1 MPSVYLWNIQQ
12 FKLFLPSSLDARH
25 HFSLIASERDIF
37 LVDIPVAGL
46 QFLNQPAFRHFPVP
60 NQPVISHIIE
70 QRCDEQG
77 IFSEAAAHL
86 IQFLQI
92 GSQQRIRL
100 RFRHAAGASGGK
112 TARFTGTA
120 TENLRAGHANHRIG
134 GIGPDQRTVQQGYPY
149 AESHRS
155 TKCFGNRCGLR
166 QEAQTTGA
174 ERRPAEERRAR
185 SGKIIDEQQSGGRSD
200 RRSHLVET
208 DAEHHRFRT
217 ETEAGTLPGTA

>member
-1 MPSVYLWNIQQ
+1 MEYTTIQTLSSVVARCSAPLFPYSIGTRYIPRRYPCYRTPIFESTCFSAFSRTRSTCNI
-12 FKLFLPSSLDARH
+12 RH
-25 HFSLIASERDIF
+25 YRTALCQE
-37 LVDIPVAGL
+37 
-46 QFLNQPAFRHFPVP
+46 
-60 NQPVISHIIE
+60 
-70 QRCDEQG
+70 G

-86 IQFLQI
+86 IQFPQI

-120 TENLRAGHANHRIG
+120 TENLRTGHANHRIG
-134 GIGPDQRTVQQGYPY
+134 GIGPDQRTIQQGYPY

-174 ERRPAEERRAR
+174 ERQPAEERRAR

-200 RRSHLVET
+200 RRSHLVKT
-208 DAEHHRFRT
+208 DAGHHRFRT
-217 ETEAGTLPGTA
+217 ETGAGTLPGTA